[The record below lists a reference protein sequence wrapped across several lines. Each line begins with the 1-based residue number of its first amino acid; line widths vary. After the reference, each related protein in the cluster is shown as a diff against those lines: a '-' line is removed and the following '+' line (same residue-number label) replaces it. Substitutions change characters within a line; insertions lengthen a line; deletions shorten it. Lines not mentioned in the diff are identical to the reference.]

1 MDKKNS
7 PWLALIIVLT
17 APLLSLID
25 VFIVNVAV
33 PAIQKGIHV
42 ADLQIQLVIAGYL
55 LGYASFLITGGRA
68 GDQFGRK
75 KVFFWGMLSFTLFS
89 CLCGLSQTPYQLII
103 TRFFQG
109 VSASFM
115 VPQTIAF
122 IQILFPDPKERSKA
136 IGWYGITLG
145 IASIVGQILG
155 GYLSETNFLFD
166 GWRLIFFIN
175 LPIGMGALWA
185 AKRYLFETEKPPAQR
200 FDYSGIAIL
209 TIGLICLIYPIIQ
222 GRESDWPLWSIVLLV
237 LSVFIFLLFIVD
249 QKRKLKSGINP
260 LIDVSLFHR
269 GFNLS
274 LFAVL
279 FEFMMHTSYLLTSA
293 VFLQKGLNIS
303 PLKSGVYFIIPGIL
317 FTISSMA
324 ASKLV
329 PRFGKL
335 VPLAGVL
342 ITCCSFTLQ
351 VFLFKVNVSS
361 LTICLLMGLYGLGN
375 GFILP
380 TLLNLALRTVP
391 QKFAG
396 SAAGVYSTFQQT
408 ASALGICIIGGVF
421 YNAVSKVHS
430 VENYISAFTQS
441 TTANIICL
449 LLAGLMLL
457 LLPREKRKSVLSKTD

>member
-1 MDKKNS
+1 VDKKNS

-17 APLLSLID
+17 APLLSVID

-33 PAIQKGIHV
+33 PAIQKGIHA
-42 ADLQIQLVIAGYL
+42 ADGQIQLVIAGYL

-75 KVFFWGMLSFTLFS
+75 KVFVWGMLSFTLFS
-89 CLCGLSQTPYQLII
+89 CLCGLSQTPLQLII

-109 VSASFM
+109 LSASFM

-122 IQILFPDPKERSKA
+122 IQMLFPDPKERAKA
-136 IGWYGITLG
+136 IGFYGITLG
-145 IASIVGQILG
+145 AASIIGQILG
-155 GYLSETNFLFD
+155 GYLSETHFLFD
-166 GWRLIFFIN
+166 GWRLIFIIN
-175 LPIGMGALWA
+175 LPIGAVALWA

-209 TIGLICLIYPIIQ
+209 TTGLICLIYPIIQ
-222 GRESDWPLWSIVLLV
+222 GRESGWPLWSVLLLV
-237 LSVFIFLLFIVD
+237 LSLFIFLFFIYD
-249 QKRKLKSGINP
+249 QQRKLKTGINP

-303 PLKSGVYFIIPGIL
+303 PLKSGIYFIIPGVL
-317 FTISSMA
+317 FTLSSMI

-329 PRFGKL
+329 PKFGKL
-335 VPLAGVL
+335 VPLFGVI
-342 ITCCSFTLQ
+342 ITCCSFALQ
-351 VFLFKVNVSS
+351 VLLFKANVSGVI
-361 LTICLLMGLYGLGN
+361 ICFLMGLYGLGN

-408 ASALGICIIGGVF
+408 ASALGICIIGGIF
-421 YNAVSKVHS
+421 YNAVSQSHS
-430 VENYISAFTQS
+430 SENYVRAFMQS

-449 LLAGLMLL
+449 LLTGLMLL
-457 LLPREKRKSVLSKTD
+457 LLPKNSAAKA